1 MNQAVLV
8 NKVRESSIQPT
19 GAGCMA
25 CPTAGLPI
33 LPVRYAVVPNSLPGY
48 ALPASCDSPLLD
60 KSDLEKVSIK
70 QSKYVLRTLRPG
82 FLYLYYLN
90 PLTKAWTWQ
99 CYMVS
104 ALGLLR
110 EIPLSTKAPL
120 FPSELPCTNPVHN
133 IKSSIIALKNP
144 EKITQAYIGYS
155 EHFWSPKTR
164 ERYKKET
171 KPRLVEFSP
180 AAWMSSLKQASA
192 VAAAEMEKCVLEYSA
207 ANFGRHLQSSYF
219 DYNSR
224 AGQASHLKA
233 RMEKIN
239 PGKGMILAIPDPIG
253 CVSDLNSYRMHA
265 VQELQRYLGE
275 PEIAWKHSCS
285 VQIEG
290 LRKYVE
296 EQTKE
301 GLKDAKTTYVS
312 AGDRRAD
319 GLLQIT
325 KEDKTAYETAKA
337 LKRLEEHYDEN
348 KRKNFLKEYESK
360 CAGFRKRILAL
371 DKDYVSWKMSATL
384 ALAIDDYEKS
394 PGYSCGFATE
404 VYARILAGGAISEA
418 SMESWEKMVL
428 TDATDLRNYAI
439 AGILLNQEEWQAR
452 FKNADEKNLVEH
464 VWGDN
469 KGKLFDISRYSIE
482 SNEFQ
487 VVDPNGGPPRNKIA
501 EWAAELA
508 VTSSSA
514 IMAVIANKLQK
525 AGEVIDDATQALI
538 TKLDQLQLK
547 LGLAH
552 GVLHAGTG
560 IVLVQIELTV
570 AQWHQIMSQQFR
582 QSMQGVSREATQAFA
597 KMALATQLRIPPNS
611 AAGQKLVSFTFW
623 MHGTVQEIIKAANDA
638 GLGIADGLA
647 KAAKSA
653 AQVVVSATDA
663 TGRAAAKTGQA
674 IAGGAADGL
683 RKVRV
688 LAHSFPGGSV
698 VLAQLHGQISANAAG
713 RFALN
718 AMSTSMR
725 ALSST
730 ETKLASA
737 AFLFQLYALR
747 KSIND
752 FNSAVGFKKQDAAWA
767 VVSSAIGVTSATVD
781 LAGKGWKAIR
791 PNAGFTV
798 LGVRITAPLV
808 IKGAGYVGAAA
819 SAIDC
824 IQSLIRSNVMAKR
837 GDNDVAILQSI
848 AGVFALGAAASSW
861 SIAAGSAAFF
871 GPVGILIIC
880 IAAGVA
886 LAYFSFYLEDTA
898 IEVWLDRSKF
908 GNFERSEGP
917 FTSMVHERD
926 ALELIYKQITVELE
940 WKDTPFSLN
949 TDEVSTLV
957 KRVGGADDGLVIG
970 VFIEG
975 PAGKR
980 RVCVQHYGISEN
992 TELSYA
998 AFPVKFSR
1006 APLACSSPN
1015 KNFEARLI
1023 KKRNG
1028 NIVETRQSG
1037 QSVLVWEQSIELD
1050 PDKFECATV
1059 WIRYFPDKYDLS
1071 LYFDEQILV
1080 ADDSN
1085 AMKARLTKENLASAK
1100 GN

>member
-180 AAWMSSLKQASA
+180 AAWMSSLKQANA

-224 AGQASHLKA
+224 AGQATHLNA

-337 LKRLEEHYDEN
+337 LKRLEEHYDED

-525 AGEVIDDATQALI
+525 AGEVIDDATQASI

-611 AAGQKLVSFTFW
+611 AAGQKLISFTFW

-653 AQVVVSATDA
+653 AQVVVSATGA

-747 KSIND
+747 KSLND

-767 VVSSAIGVTSATVD
+767 VASCAIGITSATVD

-791 PNAGFTV
+791 PNASFTII
-798 LGVRITAPLV
+798 GARITADLA
-808 IKGAGYVGAAA
+808 IKGAGFLSAGA

-824 IQSLIRSNVMAKR
+824 IQSFIRANAKAKR
-837 GDNDVAILQSI
+837 GDMDAMKIQIGAGAVAAVAVY
-848 AGVFALGAAASSW
+848 AGIKIALGSTALL
-861 SIAAGSAAFF
+861 
-871 GPVGILIIC
+871 GPVGLLVLC
-880 IAAGVA
+880 IGAGLLVA
-886 LAYFSFYLEDTA
+886 YLAFFAEDTA
-898 IEVWLDRSKF
+898 IGIWLDRCKF
-908 GNFERSEGP
+908 GNTERSEGP
-917 FTSMVHERD
+917 FRSRQQELD
-926 ALELIYKQITVELE
+926 ALELISRDISVELE
-940 WKDTPFSLN
+940 WMDTPFSFD
-949 TDEVSTLV
+949 TDEVSILV
-957 KRVGGADDGLVIG
+957 RRLSGANDGIIMGLFVDG
-970 VFIEG
+970 V
-975 PAGKR
+975 AGKR
-980 RVCVQHYGISEN
+980 QVFVRHQGLPEDIGLYRSSLPAKFAKAQVA
-992 TELSYA
+992 YA
-998 AFPVKFSR
+998 SNGVG
-1006 APLACSSPN
+1006 
-1015 KNFEARLI
+1015 FEAKTTR
-1023 KKRNG
+1023 KRKG
-1028 NIVETRQSG
+1028 NVTVVRESEKQII
-1037 QSVLVWEQSIELD
+1037 VWEEAAEINHR
-1050 PDKFECATV
+1050 KFDRATV
-1059 WIRYFPDKYDLS
+1059 WIRYFPDKDNLYAFYEDELS
-1071 LYFDEQILV
+1071 V

-1085 AMKARLTKENLASAK
+1085 ALRERNKQERLHNEGK
-1100 GN
+1100 